1 MTEALVS
8 CVGWAWVRWSSSQP
22 HKSPG
27 VFVTPLPGPQS
38 SGVMIQI
45 LCGSVLVGFCRKEV
59 YSRDW
64 PASYGG

>member
-1 MTEALVS
+1 MAGPVDSKLV
-8 CVGWAWVRWSSSQP
+8 VIGWILLDF
-22 HKSPG
+22 SPKPEG
-27 VFVTPLPGPQS
+27 PLAPVHGPQS

-45 LCGSVLVGFCRKEV
+45 LCGSVLVGFYREEV